1 VYKTKKERESLYTKV
16 SFLKDYNFRH
26 NKQKLKTIPLPLF
39 SAYLLISHGSR
50 DPRPQQAIAKLAE
63 LIRLKLEAQ
72 SSTRTPTIEAGRL
85 LHLSD
90 SERTIAPAVV
100 VSSTWYPLVDTATLE
115 LGHAPLHEQ
124 IRQFASVALAAGCNQ
139 LQLLPLFLLPGVHVM
154 EDIPEEVALALT
166 SLGGAIAIKQL
177 PYLGAHPGLRKILAK
192 QLALVNADAK
202 ILISHGTRRAGG
214 NELVVATADA
224 LGAVVAYWSMTP
236 TLEEQIKVLAE
247 AGHQQIAILPYFLF
261 SGGITDAIAKSVSS
275 LQEQFSEL
283 DLTLCNPIGVSSE
296 LADLVVDLI
305 EK

>member
-192 QLALVNADAK
+192 QLATGKRRCQDFD
-202 ILISHGTRRAGG
+202 IS
-214 NELVVATADA
+214 
-224 LGAVVAYWSMTP
+224 W
-236 TLEEQIKVLAE
+236 
-247 AGHQQIAILPYFLF
+247 
-261 SGGITDAIAKSVSS
+261 
-275 LQEQFSEL
+275 
-283 DLTLCNPIGVSSE
+283 NPPCRW
-296 LADLVVDLI
+296 
-305 EK
+305 

>member
-1 VYKTKKERESLYTKV
+1 M
-16 SFLKDYNFRH
+16 
-26 NKQKLKTIPLPLF
+26 F

-63 LIRLKLEAQ
+63 LIRIKLESQ

-85 LHLSD
+85 LQLSD
-90 SERTIAPAVV
+90 SEQTVAPAVV

-177 PYLGAHPGLRKILAK
+177 PYLGAHPGLRKMLAK
-192 QLALVNADAK
+192 QLATVNADAK
-202 ILISHGTRRAGG
+202 ILISHGTRRVGG

-236 TLEEQIKVLAE
+236 TLEEQIKVLAG

-275 LQEQFSEL
+275 LQEQFSDL

-305 EK
+305 DK